1 MNKPFIT
8 IHTNTYNEEHIIE
21 HFINHYRKHFPNCII
36 KIYDNYSTDNTVKIA
51 EQHGCEI
58 HYYDSGNKFCDD
70 VMLNIRNNCWKNANT
85 DWVMMCDADE
95 LIHISQ
101 EDLSRQEELGF
112 SIIQTIGYT
121 IVNKDDLITNLEEM
135 KYGYRDTSYDKC
147 VIFNKK
153 YISEINFNHGSH
165 KIDPIGSHININ
177 QLQFKLIH
185 YKWIGKKYSID
196 RRNMLRNR
204 GISNFNTGRN
214 FTLEYVFDEESF
226 PNYLEHMKI
235 DNVYN
240 RNDLIKIK

>member
-1 MNKPFIT
+1 MKLTVHT
-8 IHTNTYNEEHIIE
+8 ITYNEESIIE
-21 HFINHYRKHFPNCII
+21 FFIKHYRRIFPNCVI
-36 KIYDNYSTDNTVKIA
+36 KIYDNYSTDNTVNIA
-51 EQHGCEI
+51 KNYGCEVY
-58 HYYDSGNKFCDD
+58 YYDTDNKLDD
-70 VMLNIRNNCWKNANT
+70 EAFLKIKNEVWKSAET
-85 DWVMMCDADE
+85 DWVIVCDADE

-101 EDLSRQEELGF
+101 EDLNKQEELGF
-112 SIIQTIGYT
+112 NIIQTIGYT

-147 VIFNKK
+147 ILFNKK

-165 KIDPIGSHININ
+165 QIYPIGSHININ